1 MKTNFYKTDGCTIPA
16 KESPRDGERFPILKL
31 RFAGMMASSLLS
43 KSGIQKQK
51 ALPLGRATLLLRAGM
66 RQLAKIIAKW
76 RAAVSFKV
84 AVGYQDETGFHYG
97 VQPVPRVKGTC
108 RAAIISAVFSGI
120 IASIPLPAS
129 AVQNVTLTW
138 NPSTSPDVV
147 GYDICYGP
155 ACGTCTN
162 KISVG
167 NVTSAT
173 VSGLQEGA
181 CVYFVVTTRASSGL
195 ESLPSNEV
203 SYNIPDLA
211 ILAIQTIQLHGSPTS
226 VTITATGAIP
236 SEWALESSPNL
247 TTWTTVTE
255 GTNSQVNVSLV
266 VTGTPALFFRL
277 RNE

>member
-1 MKTNFYKTDGCTIPA
+1 M
-16 KESPRDGERFPILKL
+16 
-31 RFAGMMASSLLS
+31 
-43 KSGIQKQK
+43 
-51 ALPLGRATLLLRAGM
+51 
-66 RQLAKIIAKW
+66 
-76 RAAVSFKV
+76 
-84 AVGYQDETGFHYG
+84 
-97 VQPVPRVKGTC
+97 
-108 RAAIISAVFSGI
+108 
-120 IASIPLPAS
+120 
-129 AVQNVTLTW
+129 TW